1 MEHGHYL
8 KKNAKFIDRE
18 VTKWSEMIKD
28 WEEGVEIFGAALIGA
43 PLSKPSISH
52 SGASFAPKTIRSMLD
67 AYSTYAITEE
77 HDMQNSLL
85 YGCECIT
92 IH

>member
-1 MEHGHYL
+1 MVISHIQEVNNRGARPL
-8 KKNAKFIDRE
+8 FKENAKFIDRE

-52 SGASFAPKTIRSMLD
+52 SGASFA
-67 AYSTYAITEE
+67 
-77 HDMQNSLL
+77 QNNS
-85 YGCECIT
+85 CDVRCI
-92 IH
+92 

>member
-28 WEEGVEIFGAALIGA
+28 WEEGVEIFGLALIGA
-43 PLSKPSISH
+43 PFLNH
-52 SGASFAPKTIRSMLD
+52 
-67 AYSTYAITEE
+67 
-77 HDMQNSLL
+77 LL
-85 YGCECIT
+85 VIQERVLLQRQFVRC
-92 IH
+92 

>member
-43 PLSKPSISH
+43 PFLNH
-52 SGASFAPKTIRSMLD
+52 
-67 AYSTYAITEE
+67 
-77 HDMQNSLL
+77 LL
-85 YGCECIT
+85 VIQEQVLLQRQFVRC
-92 IH
+92 

>member
-18 VTKWSEMIKD
+18 VTKWSEMIKG

-43 PLSKPSISH
+43 PFLN
-52 SGASFAPKTIRSMLD
+52 R
-67 AYSTYAITEE
+67 
-77 HDMQNSLL
+77 LL
-85 YGCECIT
+85 VIQEQVLHQKQFVRC
-92 IH
+92 

>member
-52 SGASFAPKTIRSMLD
+52 SGASFA
-67 AYSTYAITEE
+67 
-77 HDMQNSLL
+77 QNNS
-85 YGCECIT
+85 CDVRCI
-92 IH
+92 

>member
-1 MEHGHYL
+1 MEHYHYL

-28 WEEGVEIFGAALIGA
+28 WEEGVEIFGAALIGS

-52 SGASFAPKTIRSMLD
+52 SGASFAPKRFVRCWMHIAHTQLQKNMI
-67 AYSTYAITEE
+67 
-77 HDMQNSLL
+77 
-85 YGCECIT
+85 
-92 IH
+92 

>member
-43 PLSKPSISH
+43 PFLN
-52 SGASFAPKTIRSMLD
+52 R
-67 AYSTYAITEE
+67 
-77 HDMQNSLL
+77 LL
-85 YGCECIT
+85 VIQEQVLLQKQFVRC
-92 IH
+92 

>member
-28 WEEGVEIFGAALIGA
+28 WEEGVEIFGVALIGA
-43 PLSKPSISH
+43 PFLNH
-52 SGASFAPKTIRSMLD
+52 
-67 AYSTYAITEE
+67 
-77 HDMQNSLL
+77 LL
-85 YGCECIT
+85 VIQEQVLLQRQFVRC
-92 IH
+92 

>member
-43 PLSKPSISH
+43 PFLNH
-52 SGASFAPKTIRSMLD
+52 
-67 AYSTYAITEE
+67 
-77 HDMQNSLL
+77 LL
-85 YGCECIT
+85 VIQERVLLQRQFVRC
-92 IH
+92 

>member
-1 MEHGHYL
+1 MEYGHYL

-52 SGASFAPKTIRSMLD
+52 SGHVLRQKQFVR
-67 AYSTYAITEE
+67 
-77 HDMQNSLL
+77 
-85 YGCECIT
+85 C
-92 IH
+92 

>member
-43 PLSKPSISH
+43 PLLNRLLVIQEQV
-52 SGASFAPKTIRSMLD
+52 LL
-67 AYSTYAITEE
+67 
-77 HDMQNSLL
+77 QNNS
-85 YGCECIT
+85 CDVRCI
-92 IH
+92 

>member
-8 KKNAKFIDRE
+8 KKTQKFIDRE

-43 PLSKPSISH
+43 PFLNH
-52 SGASFAPKTIRSMLD
+52 
-67 AYSTYAITEE
+67 
-77 HDMQNSLL
+77 LL
-85 YGCECIT
+85 VIQERVLLQRQLCDVRCI
-92 IH
+92 

>member
-43 PLSKPSISH
+43 PFLNH
-52 SGASFAPKTIRSMLD
+52 
-67 AYSTYAITEE
+67 
-77 HDMQNSLL
+77 LL
-85 YGCECIT
+85 VIQEQVLLQKQFERC
-92 IH
+92 

>member
-43 PLSKPSISH
+43 PFLN
-52 SGASFAPKTIRSMLD
+52 R
-67 AYSTYAITEE
+67 
-77 HDMQNSLL
+77 LL
-85 YGCECIT
+85 VIQEQVLHQKQFVRC
-92 IH
+92 

>member
-43 PLSKPSISH
+43 PFLNH
-52 SGASFAPKTIRSMLD
+52 
-67 AYSTYAITEE
+67 
-77 HDMQNSLL
+77 LL
-85 YGCECIT
+85 VIQEQVLLQKQFVRC
-92 IH
+92 

>member
-52 SGASFAPKTIRSMLD
+52 SGRV
-67 AYSTYAITEE
+67 
-77 HDMQNSLL
+77 LL
-85 YGCECIT
+85 QRQFVRC
-92 IH
+92 